1 MESLEARIERAES
14 EPAGHLDA
22 RLLGLGFLVA
32 SDLMLLNAFSP
43 ANVAADAGHPQGVPF
58 HVAELLAFLAG
69 ALACAL
75 LWLAVGSRAGR
86 RDASA
91 APAACPEGDSGRPA
105 RPWGAP
111 LAVCALLS
119 AVGLALAWAHG
130 SVGRAPAQPLALA
143 VASGAAMGA
152 ANTLAALLWGRVYA
166 SLGTRRCL
174 AHAPV
179 SCALGV
185 TLSLLPALA
194 SAGAALVH
202 PLVWSAC
209 QALCLALL
217 AAELRQGAL
226 CLGMGR
232 AKGAPGEGVC
242 DAGRAKASGAVRSAC
257 PQRQGRD
264 GEGPREAE
272 PERADS
278 RQMASY
284 LWGAVAGQAVFAFL
298 LGVFWRAYSEAVF
311 YAWGLETCVAWAVA
325 LLMAAL
331 AVFGGRLS
339 RQVGFG
345 ALYRVAMPVGALLL
359 VADPFLSLVGV
370 GEMFVTSGVFWTVC
384 LMSFFV
390 VAWTA
395 IAQACR
401 EGGRPSDPATCVA
414 RAAWAAALAAGVL
427 AGSAL
432 DSFGVKLVATTLIV
446 AYLAALLVWQF
457 VLSGRQR
464 EQVEAA
470 RAQAGESMQEWAA
483 RIARDH
489 GLSERE
495 TTVFELLA
503 QGHGETFISERLSIS
518 PNTVKTHR
526 KHIYRKLGISS
537 REELLDFVSRSLG

>member
-1 MESLEARIERAES
+1 MESLDARIERAEG

-22 RLLGLGFLVA
+22 RLLGLGLLVA

-43 ANVAADAGHPQGVPF
+43 ANVAADVGHPQGVPF

-111 LAVCALLS
+111 LVACALLS
-119 AVGLALAWAHG
+119 AVGLALAWAHDAAQ
-130 SVGRAPAQPLALA
+130 APAQPLALA
-143 VASGAAMGA
+143 VAGGAAMGA

-174 AHAPV
+174 AHAAV

-209 QALCLALL
+209 QALCLVLL
-217 AAELRQGAL
+217 TAELRQGAVGL
-226 CLGMGR
+226 AVVR
-232 AKGAPGEGVC
+232 ADGAPEEGVR
-242 DAGRAKASGAVRSAC
+242 DAGRAAR
-257 PQRQGRD
+257 PQWRGRD
-264 GEGPREAE
+264 DEGSQGAGS
-272 PERADS
+272 ERAGF

-311 YAWGLETCVAWAVA
+311 YAWGLETCVAWAAA

-331 AVFGGRLS
+331 AVFGGRLTKP
-339 RQVGFG
+339 VGFG

-414 RAAWAAALAAGVL
+414 RAAWVAALAAGVL

-470 RAQAGESMQEWAA
+470 RAQAGEGMQEWAA